1 MDTESPDRR
10 IADIQYDLVETPLG
24 WMGLLASSAGLRRTT
39 LPQPTP
45 EDVIVLLGE
54 EAADADHSPER
65 FHCLRRSIER
75 YFAAQA
81 VSFLDEATDLHHAT
95 AFQRAAWAAC
105 RSIPAGETRSYKWL
119 ASQAG
124 RPNASRAAGRTMAT
138 NRLPVIVPCHRVIA
152 SDGSLGGFGR
162 GAAQLNL
169 KRRLLDLE
177 AKAMER

>member
-1 MDTESPDRR
+1 MDTESIDRR
-10 IADIQYDLVETPLG
+10 IVSLEYDLVETPLG

-39 LPQPTP
+39 LPQSTP
-45 EDVIVLLGE
+45 EDAFVLLGE
-54 EAADADHSPER
+54 EEVDADHSPER
-65 FHCLRRSIER
+65 FQRLRQDIQL
-75 YFAAQA
+75 YFAGRP
-81 VSFLDEATDLHHAT
+81 VSFLAEATDLQDAT

-152 SDGSLGGFGR
+152 SDGSLRGFGR
-162 GAAQLNL
+162 GAAQLDL
-169 KRRLLDLE
+169 KRRLLNLE
-177 AKAMER
+177 AGAA